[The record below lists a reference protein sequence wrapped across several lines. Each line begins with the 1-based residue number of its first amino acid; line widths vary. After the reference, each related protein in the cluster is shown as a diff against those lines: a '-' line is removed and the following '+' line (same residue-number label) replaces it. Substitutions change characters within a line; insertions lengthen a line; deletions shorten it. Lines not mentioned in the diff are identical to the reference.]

1 MSTPASGSSPYCTTD
16 QLVSCS
22 DDRTV
27 RQLLSDVGASVTG
40 DLDDNPT
47 LNLFLGAASG
57 LVEAAAATGQRYI
70 VDAAGGDLAALTGN
84 SKLFLAKMVADLAL
98 HDLWTRRKNGKPG
111 DRPPVNVE
119 RAEKFLE
126 QLRLGER
133 VFGILESH
141 QAGALDTIEDT
152 SADVERRRG
161 VVVEAT
167 RFFGLRNNRLDGSG
181 GSNFRRNF

>member
-1 MSTPASGSSPYCTTD
+1 MSTPASGSSPYCTTA

-22 DDRTV
+22 DERAV
-27 RQLLSDVGASVTG
+27 RQLLSDVGAMVTG
-40 DLDDNPT
+40 DLDDDPT
-47 LNLFLGAASG
+47 LALFLGAASG
-57 LVEAAAATGQRYI
+57 LVESAASTGERYL
-70 VDAAGGDLAALTGN
+70 VNADENDLTALTGN

-133 VFGILESH
+133 VFGILES
-141 QAGALDTIEDT
+141 QQSGALDTVVET
-152 SADVERRRG
+152 SYEVDQRRG
-161 VVVEAT
+161 VIVEAD
-167 RFFGLRNNRLDGSG
+167 RFFGRRNNRIDGSAG
-181 GSNFRRNF
+181 NSRRGF